1 MDFLTF
7 CLIASE
13 EQRKY
18 DKIILINT
26 SLFPNVHLM
35 KKNILSILDV
45 AEEIEEI
52 IDLGVKLKHDI
63 KTGKQFN
70 NLQGKTLAMI
80 FERQSTRTRISFEVG
95 MTLLGGHAIFLTGG
109 EMGIGQRESP
119 EDIARVLS
127 RYVDAILYRPINT
140 LYLQELAT
148 YATVPVINGLDREEH
163 PCQILADLMTIKE
176 KKGRLEGLT
185 FTFVGDGDDNLA
197 HSYLLGCTLT
207 GMNVNVISP
216 MKYWPNEYYT
226 TRSKDIAWKK
236 NNTVTITEDL
246 NMVAQTDVIAT
257 DTYVSFWF
265 EHERQQRL
273 TDFRN
278 YVVTQE
284 IMKKAKP
291 DVIFMHCMPIYYGEE
306 VTKDVAHGQKSVV
319 IDEAENR
326 LWAQMALLTK
336 LLS

>member
-1 MDFLTF
+1 
-7 CLIASE
+7 
-13 EQRKY
+13 
-18 DKIILINT
+18 
-26 SLFPNVHLM
+26 M

-45 AEEIEEI
+45 AEDIENI
-52 IDLGVKLKHDI
+52 IDLGIKLKHDI
-63 KTGKQFN
+63 NAGKQFN

-80 FERQSTRTRISFEVG
+80 FERQSTRTRLSFEVG
-95 MTLLGGHAIFLTGG
+95 MMLLGGHAIFLTSD

-127 RYVDAILYRPINT
+127 RYVDAILYRPIST
-140 LYLQELAT
+140 FYLQEFAT
-148 YATVPVINGLDREEH
+148 HATVPIINGLDREEH

-185 FTFVGDGDDNLA
+185 FTYIGDGDDNLA
-197 HSYLLGCTLT
+197 HSYLLGCALT
-207 GMNVNVISP
+207 GMNVTVISP
-216 MKYWPNEYYT
+216 KKYWPNEYYT

-236 NNTVTITEDL
+236 NHSIIITEDL
-246 NMVAQTDVIAT
+246 NVVTQTDVIAT
-257 DTYVSFWF
+257 DTHVSFWF

-273 TDFRN
+273 TDLHN
-278 YVVTQE
+278 YTVTQE

>member
-1 MDFLTF
+1 MK
-7 CLIASE
+7 
-13 EQRKY
+13 R
-18 DKIILINT
+18 
-26 SLFPNVHLM
+26 NV
-35 KKNILSILDV
+35 LSILDI
-45 AEEIEEI
+45 ADEIEEI
-52 IDLGVKLKHDI
+52 IDLGITLKHEI
-63 KTGKQFN
+63 KTGKQLN

-109 EMGIGQRESP
+109 EMGIGKRESP

-127 RYVDAILYRPINT
+127 GYVDAIMYRPIST
-140 LYLQELAT
+140 LSLQELAT
-148 YATVPVINGLDREEH
+148 HATVPVINGLDREEH

-185 FTFVGDGDDNLA
+185 FTFIGDGDDNLA
-197 HSYLLGCTLT
+197 HSYLLGCALT
-207 GMNVNVISP
+207 GMNVTVVSP
-216 MKYWPNEYYT
+216 KKYWPNEYYT

-236 NNTVTITEDL
+236 NHTVTITEDL
-246 NMVAQTDVIAT
+246 NAVAHTDVIAT
-257 DTYVSFWF
+257 DTHVSFWF

-273 TDFRN
+273 MDLHA
-278 YVVTQE
+278 YMVTQE
-284 IMKKAKP
+284 LINKAEP
-291 DVIFMHCMPIYYGEE
+291 DAIFMHCMPIYYGEE
-306 VTKDVAHGQKSVV
+306 VTKDVAHGQNSVI